1 MSKLTAILMK
11 PSSDLYSDQFL
22 VEAQSLDLLCFGQT
36 SSCRLCWRNSLFFE
50 IAWNTRH
57 LIATQFMPCTNNT
70 TDDPPEGA
78 RWASTQKILLSM
90 CLHELEPHASASS
103 GPAAPGVLFV
113 ACHQCVQCVWNTLKL
128 WIKTLHVSFWPIALP
143 KPHAFKN
150 AYSWPK

>member
-1 MSKLTAILMK
+1 MDGLDVQADSHTYEAFFWSIQTNFLWKLSPWIFFASVK
-11 PSSDLYSDQFL
+11 QAVAGC
-22 VEAQSLDLLCFGQT
+22 VEEIA
-36 SSCRLCWRNSLFFE
+36 LFFE

-57 LIATQFMPCTNNT
+57 LIATQFMPFTNNT

-103 GPAAPGVLFV
+103 GPAAPGVLLV

-128 WIKTLHVSFWPIALP
+128 WIKTFRILSMWMW
-143 KPHAFKN
+143 AFDL
-150 AYSWPK
+150 SLT